1 MEMRCKRKIF
11 YETKI
16 SSEYALNPRA
26 NLHEMLFL
34 GATTKQ
40 QWHQLQ
46 QIQCHHELSVESFF
60 LLEHNKTVQ
69 TM

>member
-1 MEMRCKRKIF
+1 
-11 YETKI
+11 
-16 SSEYALNPRA
+16 
-26 NLHEMLFL
+26 MLFL

-60 LLEHNKTVQ
+60 FIRAQQNGPNNVNING
-69 TM
+69 

>member
-1 MEMRCKRKIF
+1 MQ
-11 YETKI
+11 TKDI
-16 SSEYALNPRA
+16 LRNKNIINLE

-69 TM
+69 TMWT